1 MSPEEK
7 EHLKRLKTLDVKDD
21 LPEDLKV
28 AIRTFLDQAII
39 VGEYDLDYMPGEY
52 MTNLLKAFAKYPEF
66 SITLL
71 DMIDTLDKNNLTVYE
86 LI

>member
-1 MSPEEK
+1 
-7 EHLKRLKTLDVKDD
+7 VKDD

-71 DMIDTLDKNNLTVYE
+71 DMIDTLDKNNLTE
-86 LI
+86 

>member
-71 DMIDTLDKNNLTVYE
+71 DMIDTLDKNNLTE
-86 LI
+86 

>member
-28 AIRTFLDQAII
+28 AIRTLLDQAII

-71 DMIDTLDKNNLTVYE
+71 DMIDTLDKNNLTE
-86 LI
+86 